1 MTCVLITHVGYKC
14 VCKEESYED
23 DNRDILKEETAL
35 MLLQN
40 IFHPLGPYQLY
51 NL

>member
-14 VCKEESYED
+14 VCKEESQED

-35 MLLQN
+35 MLFQN
-40 IFHPLGPYQLY
+40 IFHPVGPYQLY